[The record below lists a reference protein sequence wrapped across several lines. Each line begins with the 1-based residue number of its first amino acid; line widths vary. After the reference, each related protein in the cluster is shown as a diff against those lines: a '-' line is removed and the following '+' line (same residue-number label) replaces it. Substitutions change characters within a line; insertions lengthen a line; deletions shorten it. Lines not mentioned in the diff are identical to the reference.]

1 MCFSHERVL
10 ECITEQGE
18 EQDIERFQPLL
29 SGMHKNSI
37 ALKAGC
43 MQLINAL
50 ISRVEELDFRIHL
63 RSELMRLGLRE
74 QLKVTT
80 RTHNLISWL
89 AMEKRS
95 DDTPTCVD

>member
-1 MCFSHERVL
+1 MCGITISYCTLCFSHERVL
-10 ECITEQGE
+10 ECITEQAE

-37 ALKAGC
+37 ALKGGC

-63 RSELMRLGLRE
+63 RSELMRLGLRD
-74 QLKVTT
+74 QLRVRTQT
-80 RTHNLISWL
+80 RTYL
-89 AMEKRS
+89 
-95 DDTPTCVD
+95 T